1 MFEDKRDLLLKE
13 ALNVTLENELKD
25 DFKRRFFDL
34 VNDVIIEMIEGED
47 NFFGSFMLKI
57 ERGIRLDITWP
68 LATIPKLDGF
78 IMYFN
83 PILFLQN
90 DKKEMAALF
99 KHEIYHM
106 MYFHYEREKS
116 LKDKYSSEVV
126 SIALDIAINQYI
138 KNLPM
143 DAKRIDSINR
153 EFNINL
159 KSNRTA
165 DEYASKLQNEIN
177 RRINKEPMKNGKD
190 SIARAID
197 ITKAHDIWH
206 EIEMSEED
214 IKELTKKTAL
224 GIKSDKVNDNII
236 SLLKG
241 YSEREELCWQDI
253 LKKFIPT
260 VRVGHKKTITR
271 RNRRQPDRLDL
282 RGTLTN
288 VMPEVLVAIDIS
300 ASMTEDD
307 IKKIMIEI
315 LAITKYRNN
324 KITVLECDNKIRR
337 VYELNSPKDI
347 RRRSNN
353 NGATEFTPVFKY
365 IKDNNLRDNILIY
378 FTDGVGEEELKT
390 KPINRNILWVLTG
403 DEELSLKKSYGKV
416 VRIGTTKVKKD
427 KNITGLS
434 YMREVIHD
442 WAR

>member
-177 RRINKEPMKNGKD
+177 RRNSNGE
-190 SIARAID
+190 
-197 ITKAHDIWH
+197 IW
-206 EIEMSEED
+206 
-214 IKELTKKTAL
+214 KW
-224 GIKSDKVNDNII
+224 G
-236 SLLKG
+236 
-241 YSEREELCWQDI
+241 
-253 LKKFIPT
+253 
-260 VRVGHKKTITR
+260 
-271 RNRRQPDRLDL
+271 
-282 RGTLTN
+282 
-288 VMPEVLVAIDIS
+288 
-300 ASMTEDD
+300 
-307 IKKIMIEI
+307 
-315 LAITKYRNN
+315 
-324 KITVLECDNKIRR
+324 
-337 VYELNSPKDI
+337 
-347 RRRSNN
+347 
-353 NGATEFTPVFKY
+353 
-365 IKDNNLRDNILIY
+365 
-378 FTDGVGEEELKT
+378 
-390 KPINRNILWVLTG
+390 
-403 DEELSLKKSYGKV
+403 
-416 VRIGTTKVKKD
+416 
-427 KNITGLS
+427 
-434 YMREVIHD
+434 
-442 WAR
+442 